1 MKQFIAVALCAL
13 VAFAQTSDDVP
24 AEGEGVIPDE
34 DVVVTPDYS

>member
-13 VAFAQTSDDVP
+13 VVFAQTDDVP